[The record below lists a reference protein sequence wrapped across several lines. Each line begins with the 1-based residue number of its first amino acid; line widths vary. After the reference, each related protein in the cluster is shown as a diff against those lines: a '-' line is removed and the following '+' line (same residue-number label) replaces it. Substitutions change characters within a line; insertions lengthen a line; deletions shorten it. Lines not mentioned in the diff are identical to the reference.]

1 MIHNLH
7 ILICLTSLEENV
19 ERHAKFSGGCESF
32 RDWLASEKEKL
43 EECDDATGEKA
54 DMKQRLET
62 LKVRTMFSFCTVSMK
77 KYYCLFYR
85 HI

>member
-1 MIHNLH
+1 M
-7 ILICLTSLEENV
+7 

-43 EECDDATGEKA
+43 EECDDAAGEKA

-62 LKVRTMFSFCTVSMK
+62 LKVGPMFSFCTVSMK

-85 HI
+85 HISLLANI